1 MSKAIRVHEYGAPK
15 VMQWENAKPGKP
27 KKGEVLV
34 RHHAVGLNY
43 IDTYFR
49 SGAYKAPALPFT
61 PGNEGAG
68 EVLALGAGVTGLK
81 VGDRVAYAGP
91 LGSYSE
97 ERTMPADRLVKIPDN
112 VSYELAA
119 SIMLKGMTA
128 QYLLRRTFRVKK
140 GDTILFHAAAGG
152 VGLMACQWANA
163 LGATV
168 IGTVGSKEKAKL
180 AKAHGCH
187 HVINY
192 REKDFVE
199 QVRRITRKEGVDVV
213 YDGVGKDTFPGSL
226 DCIKPLGMWVLFGA
240 ASGPVPP
247 LDLQMLAARGSLFTT
262 RPTLFSYIA
271 KREDLVKTARELFK
285 VVGDETVKVE
295 INQRY
300 KLKDAAKAHRDLEGR
315 KTTGASVLLP

>member
-27 KKGEVLV
+27 KKGEALV

>member
-1 MSKAIRVHEYGAPK
+1 MSKAILVHEHGGPNVLK
-15 VMQWENAKPGKP
+15 WEDAEVAKPGK
-27 KKGEVLV
+27 GEVLI
-34 RHHAVGLNY
+34 RQHAVGLNY

-49 SGAYKAPALPFT
+49 SGAYKAASMPFT

-68 EVLALGAGVTGLK
+68 EVLALGRGVTGLK

-91 LGSYSE
+91 IGAYAQ
-97 ERTMPADRLVKIPDN
+97 ERAIAADRLVKIPANIDYD
-112 VSYELAA
+112 VAA

-140 GDTILFHAAAGG
+140 GDTVLFHAAAGG

-168 IGTVGSKEKAKL
+168 IGTVGSADKAKL
-180 AKAHGCH
+180 AKKHGCR

-192 REKDFVE
+192 REEDFVE
-199 QVRRITRKEGVDVV
+199 RVKKITKGQGVDVV

-226 DCIKPLGMWVLFGA
+226 DCLRPMGMWVLFGA
-240 ASGPVPP
+240 SSGPVPP
-247 LDLQMLAARGSLFTT
+247 IDLGILAQKGSIFTT
-262 RPTLFSYIA
+262 RPSLFTYIA
-271 KREDLVKTARELFK
+271 KREDLVKTARDLFK
-285 VVGDETVKVE
+285 VVGDGTVKVE

-300 KLKDAAKAHRDLEGR
+300 ALKDAAKAHADLEGR
-315 KTTGASVLLP
+315 KTTGATVLIP

>member
-1 MSKAIRVHEYGAPK
+1 MSKAILVREHGGPN
-15 VMQWENAKPGKP
+15 VMKWEDVAAGKP
-27 KKGEVLV
+27 KRGEVLI

-49 SGAYKAPALPFT
+49 SGLYKPAALPFV

-68 EVLALGAGVTGLK
+68 EVLAVGAGVKDLK

-91 LGSYSE
+91 IGSYSE
-97 ERTMPADRLVKIPDN
+97 ERTIAADQVVKLPKT
-112 VSYELAA
+112 VSYDVAS

-192 REKDFVE
+192 REKNFVDE
-199 QVRRITRKEGVDVV
+199 VRRITKKQGVDVV

-226 DCIKPLGMWVLFGA
+226 DCLKPLGMWVLFGA
-240 ASGPVPP
+240 SSGPVPP
-247 LDLQMLAARGSLFTT
+247 IDLGLLAQKGSLFAT
-262 RPTLFSYIA
+262 RPTLFTYVA

-285 VVGDETVKVE
+285 VVGDGTVKVE

-300 KLKDAAKAHRDLEGR
+300 ALKDAGRAHADLENR
-315 KTTGASVLLP
+315 KTTGATVFTL